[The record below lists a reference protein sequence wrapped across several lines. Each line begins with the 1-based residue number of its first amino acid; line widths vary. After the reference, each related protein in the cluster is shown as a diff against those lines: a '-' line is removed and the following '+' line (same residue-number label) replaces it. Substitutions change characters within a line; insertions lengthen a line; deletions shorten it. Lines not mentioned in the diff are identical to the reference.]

1 MPTHNTSIQTHDTP
15 SAGLRTFEVD
25 MRPNMGRVA
34 VKISK
39 LFIKKKRKKEK
50 KIYKLYLESKI

>member
-34 VKISK
+34 GKISK
-39 LFIKKKRKKEK
+39 LFIKKKKKKRKKD
-50 KIYKLYLESKI
+50 L